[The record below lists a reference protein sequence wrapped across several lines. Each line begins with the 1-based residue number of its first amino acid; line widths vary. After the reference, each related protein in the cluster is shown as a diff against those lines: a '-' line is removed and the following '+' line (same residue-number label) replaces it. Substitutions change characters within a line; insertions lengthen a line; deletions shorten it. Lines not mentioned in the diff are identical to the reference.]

1 MARNPDNRWV
11 FNTFDQSGEPT
22 SFSVHAAAGAMDLA
36 TIPAALTTLITAI
49 DTELVDWTPISYNA
63 AIGRRLSTAIV
74 GEGNREDKLE
84 FKYFDNVTF
93 KPYTTE
99 VPCRKGD
106 LATETGS
113 DLIPLATWETL
124 TKPAFEAL
132 ARSPDGNAVTL
143 AAVRLIGRNV

>member
-22 SFSVHAAAGAMDLA
+22 SFSVHAASGTMDLSA
-36 TIPAALTTLITAI
+36 IPAAVTNLVTAL
-49 DTELVDWTPISYNA
+49 DAELVDWTPISYNA
-63 AIGRRLSTAIV
+63 NISRRLSTSIV
-74 GEGNREDKLE
+74 GESNREDKVEL
-84 FKYFDNVTF
+84 KYFDNTTF

-99 VPCRKGD
+99 VGCRKGG

-113 DLIPLATWETL
+113 DLIPAATWAD
-124 TKPAFEAL
+124 TKTAFEAL

-143 AAVRLIGRNV
+143 AAVRLIGRNT